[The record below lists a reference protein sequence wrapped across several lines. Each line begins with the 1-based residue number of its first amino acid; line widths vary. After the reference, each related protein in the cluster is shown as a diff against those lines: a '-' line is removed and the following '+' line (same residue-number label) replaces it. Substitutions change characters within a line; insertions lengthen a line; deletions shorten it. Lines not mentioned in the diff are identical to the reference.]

1 MATTFSFKLVT
12 PTGVLY
18 DGQAEQVNAVNPLG
32 EFGVLADHVNYITSL
47 VPGVMTI
54 RNADGRNLQYLV
66 TGGLVEVKDGEMTAL
81 APEADPIEKVL
92 PPEELELKSAEDEF
106 SQMNV
111 TDTRYEEVR
120 HRLMLLRARRDIA
133 EARRLGA
140 AH

>member
-1 MATTFSFKLVT
+1 MATTFAFKLVT
-12 PTGVLY
+12 PTGLLY

-54 RNADGRNLQYLV
+54 RTADARTLQYLV

-81 APEADPIEKVL
+81 APEADPIENVL

-111 TDTRYEEVR
+111 TDARYEEVR

-133 EARRLGA
+133 EARRLGS